1 MTDWRSRRDAHRARV
16 GPLAADR
23 VARSGRKHPVYDFL
37 FEYYSYRPAHLLRW
51 SPCVGVVMEGA
62 TLADADWPHLFRECD
77 GGIVLP
83 PESFPEKRRA
93 YLTWAIDY
101 LQTVGDREP
110 QFGCFGLHE
119 WAMVYRTD
127 DIRHSRVP
135 LRVAAEPVV
144 ESIPLRCTHY
154 DAFRFFTPAAAPRN
168 RVQLRRDIT
177 TDHDQPGCVHVT
189 MDLYKFAYKL
199 APWVPSEVVA
209 EAFELAAK
217 ARELDM
223 RASPYDLSE
232 FGFSPIRVETKEG
245 REEYVTAQRELTRLA
260 EPVRAKVLAGYQRVA
275 SLSGAGGGDL
285 GFSVLSSRANSENT
299 A

>member
-1 MTDWRSRRDAHRARV
+1 MIFAASRASGEEWRARRAAHRARV

-23 VARSGRKHPVYDFL
+23 VARAGRKHPVYDFL
-37 FEYYSYRPAHLLRW
+37 FEYYSFRAAHLLRW
-51 SPCVGVVMEGA
+51 SPGVGVVLEGA
-62 TLADADWPHLFRECD
+62 TLADTDWPHLFRACA

-83 PESFPEKRRA
+83 AESFPQKRRP

-101 LQTVGDREP
+101 LQMVGDREP

-135 LRVAAEPVV
+135 LRIAAEPVV
-144 ESIPLRCTHY
+144 ESMPLRCSHY
-154 DAFRFFTPAAAPRN
+154 DAFRFFTPAAVPRN
-168 RVQLRRDIT
+168 RVQLDRPMT

-199 APWVPSEVVA
+199 APWVPSAVIA
-209 EAFELAAK
+209 EAFELAAA

-232 FGFSPIRVETKEG
+232 YGFSPIRVETKDG
-245 REEYVTAQRELTRLA
+245 REEYVTAQRELTKRA
-260 EPVRAKVLAGYQRVA
+260 APVRAMVLAGYEMVNR
-275 SLSGAGGGDL
+275 GCEPAGGSHPG
-285 GFSVLSSRANSENT
+285 G
-299 A
+299 

>member
-1 MTDWRSRRDAHRARV
+1 MIDWHSRRDAYRARV

-51 SPCVGVVMEGA
+51 SPGVGVVLEGA
-62 TLADADWPHLFRECD
+62 ALADADWPHLFHECA
-77 GGIVLP
+77 GGIVLL

-93 YLTWAIDY
+93 YLTWATDY
-101 LQTVGDREP
+101 LQIVGDREP

-119 WAMVYRTD
+119 WAMVYRTE

-135 LRVAAEPVV
+135 LRIAAEPVV
-144 ESIPLRCTHY
+144 ESMSLRCTHY
-154 DAFRFFTPAAAPRN
+154 DAFRFFTPDAVPRN

-199 APWVPSEVVA
+199 APWVSSEVVA
-209 EAFELAAK
+209 EAFELAAV

-232 FGFSPIRVETKEG
+232 FGFTPIRIETKEG
-245 REEYVTAQRELTRLA
+245 REEYVIAQRELTRRA
-260 EPVRAKVLAGYQRVA
+260 VPVRAKVLAGYQRVNR
-275 SLSGAGGGDL
+275 GCEPAGG
-285 GFSVLSSRANSENT
+285 
-299 A
+299 